1 MGSINITRVAQEAG
15 VSKATISNYLKKKQ
29 GKISEKTCLRIEN
42 VIQRLHYIP
51 NFGARRIII
60 NNNRPQTIG
69 IILEDASINSMFTN
83 IFYGMIHSGISDA
96 FKTCQY
102 RLMIIPSMF
111 TNAAENVEY
120 FKELSRGFVDG
131 YMLFNIHEQDQ
142 YVEVFRKYNIPF
154 ICIGNMK
161 AKNIRNYVGT
171 DYVGGIRNAAEHLFS
186 HNIFNIAVSTGYIN
200 TIVGWQMRE
209 GYYEAFKKRGLSF
222 PEQNIISGK
231 ETDSESIYDECMEL
245 LQGDDPPQAF
255 IVSENHYHDL
265 IKASADLKLK
275 LFEDVKVI
283 VVNYY
288 PQILDPRITH
298 LKVPRYLI
306 GKMAAE
312 KMVDL
317 LEGRP
322 VVPFLF
328 SMEFIQGTSC
338 GCGSNT
344 DKTARELF

>member
-1 MGSINITRVAQEAG
+1 MGSVNITRVAQEAG
-15 VSKATISNYLKKKQ
+15 VSKATVSNYLKKKR
-29 GKISEKTCLRIEN
+29 GKVSEKTSLRIEK

-60 NNNRPQTIG
+60 NSNRPQTIG
-69 IILEDASINSMFTN
+69 IILEDASIKSMFAN

-142 YVEVFRKYNIPF
+142 YVEVFKKYDIPF

-161 AKNIRNYVGT
+161 AKNILNYVGT
-171 DYVGGIRNAAEHLFS
+171 DYLGGIRNAVEHLFS
-186 HNIFNIAVSTGYIN
+186 HNIFNIAVSTGYID

-209 GYYEAFKKRGLSF
+209 GYCEAFKKRGRSF
-222 PEQNIISGK
+222 PEKNIISGK
-231 ETDSESIYDECMEL
+231 ETDSESLYDECMEL
-245 LQGDDPPQAF
+245 LQGDDPPEAF

-265 IKASADLKLK
+265 IKATADLRIKLCEELK
-275 LFEDVKVI
+275 II

-328 SMEFIQGTSC
+328 AMEFIQGTSC
-338 GCGSNT
+338 GCGSNA
-344 DKTARELF
+344 DKAARGLF